1 MASRPAAT
9 RKKAAAPVVAASKGR
24 NPTNPVMP
32 AKKPVPAPARA
43 IPRKQA
49 AATITLKSLFEQLAE
64 GHDLPRKQAHALL
77 AGMVELMTTHLK
89 NGDRIRMNGLGV
101 LEVKDR
107 PARQGRNPATG
118 ETIQVAASKKVAF
131 RVAKELKGAV

>member
-1 MASRPAAT
+1 MATRPAAPT
-9 RKKAAAPVVAASKGR
+9 KKAAPSAAAARKSGKSAK
-24 NPTNPVMP
+24 P
-32 AKKPVPAPARA
+32 AVPANKPAPAPARA
-43 IPRKQA
+43 VARKQA
-49 AATITLKSLFEQLAE
+49 AATVTLKSVFEQLAE
-64 GHDLPRKQAHALL
+64 GHDMPKKQAHALL

-89 NGDRIRMNGLGV
+89 NGDRIRMNGLGI

>member
-1 MASRPAAT
+1 M
-9 RKKAAAPVVAASKGR
+9 
-24 NPTNPVMP
+24 
-32 AKKPVPAPARA
+32 
-43 IPRKQA
+43 
-49 AATITLKSLFEQLAE
+49 FEQLAE
-64 GHDLPRKQAHALL
+64 GHDMPKKQAHALL

-89 NGDRIRMNGLGV
+89 NGDRIRMNGLGI